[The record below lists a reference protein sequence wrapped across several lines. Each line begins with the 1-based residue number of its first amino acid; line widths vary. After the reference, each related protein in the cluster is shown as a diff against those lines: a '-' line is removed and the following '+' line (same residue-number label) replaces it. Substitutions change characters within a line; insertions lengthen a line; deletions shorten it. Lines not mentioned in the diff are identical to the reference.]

1 MKESSRHSDHN
12 RREKTARRKEMKKIL
27 LCVVTITLLISACS
41 SAKTSAVETPAT
53 IQESQSQ
60 GSEATNAPALVQAP
74 SPTHTPPAVEEAT
87 AGPEAQSVNL
97 PAATRTPYPTQTLYP
112 TYTPRPTNTP
122 VATATPTQKS
132 EEIASQAEAPAAT
145 LAPAP
150 AQTLPLKS
158 STASAVD
165 LTRIADPDPA
175 PPLTILVSAIRIA
188 QNGNYRVTGT
198 VRNDSSETYGGIGII
213 ATFYEEEKPCTERQV
228 TRRRRD
234 GTEETVTEEVCDYN
248 WHGPVEVRAMCTL
261 LEPGAECPFS
271 LEIYPQDYVAYM
283 LHPEGA
289 PVAYRQVVTLAL
301 SHLNVYN
308 NGLGYV
314 RLTGTVTNDNSF
326 TVRDA
331 RVIGTLLDAAGQIVS
346 VGSIVVPGEITPG
359 AGVDFDLRI
368 TYESYSRYELS
379 AQATQH

>member
-1 MKESSRHSDHN
+1 
-12 RREKTARRKEMKKIL
+12 MKKIL
-27 LCVVTITLLISACS
+27 LGGVAIVLLISACS
-41 SAKTSAVETPAT
+41 GAKTSAVETPAT

-60 GSEATNAPALVQAP
+60 GSKAANAPVVVQAA
-74 SPTHTPPAVEEAT
+74 SPTPTPKVIEEAT
-87 AGPEAQSVNL
+87 TAPAAQSANP

-122 VATATPTQKS
+122 VATTTPAQTS
-132 EEIASQAEAPAAT
+132 EETATQAKTPAVT

-150 AQTLPLKS
+150 AQTQPAKS
-158 STASAVD
+158 SAASTVE

-198 VRNDSSETYGGIGII
+198 VRNDGSETYGGIGVV
-213 ATFYEEEKPCTERQV
+213 ATFYEAEKPCAERQV

-234 GTEETVTEEVCDYN
+234 GTEETVTEEVCDYG
-248 WHGPVEVRAMCTL
+248 WHGPVEVYATCTL

-271 LEIYPQDYVAYM
+271 LEIYPQDYVSYV

-289 PVAYRQVVTLAL
+289 PAANHQSVPLAL
-301 SHLNVYN
+301 SNLSVYN
-308 NGLGYV
+308 NEVGYV
-314 RLTGTVTNDNSF
+314 RFTGTATNDNSF

-331 RVIGTLLDAAGQIVS
+331 KIVGTLLDATGQIAS
-346 VGSIVVPGEITPG
+346 VGSIVVPGEIVPG
-359 AGVDFDLRI
+359 TGVDFDLRI
-368 TYESYSRYELS
+368 EHEPYVHYQLS
-379 AQATQH
+379 AQAIQH